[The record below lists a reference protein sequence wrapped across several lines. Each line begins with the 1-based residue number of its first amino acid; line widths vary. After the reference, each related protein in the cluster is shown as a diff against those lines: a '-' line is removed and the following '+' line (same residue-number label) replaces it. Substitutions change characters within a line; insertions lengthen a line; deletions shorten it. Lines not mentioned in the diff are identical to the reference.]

1 MTQPAPLPANEEKR
15 LARLKN
21 LMVLDTPAESIFD
34 EITKMASE
42 ICGTPIALIS
52 LVDDKRQWFK
62 SNVGL
67 ESASETPKEV
77 AFCSHTILNDDVMEV
92 SNATLD
98 SRFQKNPLVTSDPNI
113 RFYAGAP
120 ISVDQYNIGTLCVID
135 QQARMLTKTQK
146 SMLAGLANM
155 AAKALVAREQFLH
168 DINQQAVHH
177 TNIIE
182 SSNDAIISKSIDGI
196 VLTWNKGAE
205 TIFGYTAEEMIGQ
218 SIVKLLPE
226 SNLHEEEVLIKK
238 IKSHQKVKSYETERL
253 TKHGKLIYVSVNL
266 SPILNLHGEVMGIS
280 TIARDITAHKKSEI
294 AFALEH
300 ERLKVTMD
308 SIGDAVI
315 TTNDKGIVEYLNPIA
330 ERLTGW
336 SSSEAKGLPLNKVF
350 NIINESS
357 RKASPNPV
365 DICLMENRIVG
376 LANHTILISRDG
388 NEYGIEDSASPIRN
402 NEGKTFGVV
411 LVFHDV
417 TFQRQM
423 ANEMTYRATHDGL
436 TGLINR
442 GEFEHR
448 LERLLMN
455 NTSGN
460 VQHALMVIDL
470 DQFKVVNDT
479 CGHAAGDKLLKEVT
493 QIITNCIRTSDTL
506 ARIGGDEFAIILEK
520 CDAEPAMRIAQLVC
534 KHVDEYRFKVE
545 EKRFRIGTSIGLV
558 IIDNHWSSLEAL
570 IQAADSACYAA
581 KEGGRNRV
589 HLYYDADFA
598 LESRRGEIQW
608 ASRIEQAIE
617 DNQFVLFCQRIL
629 PLTENGGLH
638 GEVLVR
644 LKDTSGNLVAPGAFL
659 PAAERFHMA
668 SRIDKWV
675 VKQVF
680 SWLKENQNEI
690 SHIDSI
696 SINLSGQSIG
706 DESFHDYVLML
717 ISLTP
722 IDFSK
727 VCFEITETAT
737 ITNINLATRFIQT
750 MKSHQIQFSLDDFGS
765 GVSSFGYLKSLDVD
779 YLKIDGQ
786 FIKDINDDP
795 VDLATVRCILEVAKV
810 TGKRTIAEWVETVE
824 VENILRRLGVDYTQG
839 YLRHKPEPIDQMLIS
854 ELVTKQP

>member
-21 LMVLDTPAESIFD
+21 LMVLDSPAESIFD

-52 LVDDKRQWFK
+52 LVDEKRQWFK

-67 ESASETPKEV
+67 AGASETPREI

-98 SRFQKNPLVTSDPNI
+98 SRFQNNPLVTSDPNI

-120 ISVDQYNIGTLCVID
+120 ISIDQHNMGTLCVID

-168 DINQQAVHH
+168 DINQQAVQH

-226 SNLHEEEVLIKK
+226 SHLHEEEVLIKK

-266 SPILNLHGEVMGIS
+266 SPILNLHLEVIGIS

-315 TTNDKGIVEYLNPIA
+315 TTNDKGMVEYLNPIA
-330 ERLTGW
+330 EKLTGW

-350 NIINESS
+350 NIINEST
-357 RKASPNPV
+357 RKPSPNPV

-402 NEGKTFGVV
+402 SEGKTFGVV

-417 TFQRQM
+417 TMQRQM

-448 LERLLMN
+448 LERLLMHS
-455 NTSGN
+455 TSGN

-493 QIITNCIRTSDTL
+493 QIITNCIRTTDTL

-629 PLTENGGLH
+629 PLRENGGLH

-644 LKDTSGNLVAPGAFL
+644 LKDSSGNLVAPGAFL

-680 SWLKENQNEI
+680 SWLKDNQNEI

-750 MKSHQIQFSLDDFGS
+750 MKSHQIKFSLDDFGS

-810 TGKRTIAEWVETVE
+810 TGKSTIAEWVETVE

-854 ELVTKQP
+854 ELVTK

>member
-21 LMVLDTPAESIFD
+21 LMVLDSPAESIFD

-52 LVDDKRQWFK
+52 LVDEKRQWFK

-67 ESASETPKEV
+67 AGASETPREI

-98 SRFQKNPLVTSDPNI
+98 SRFQNNPLVTSDPNI

-120 ISVDQYNIGTLCVID
+120 ISIDQHNMGTLCVID

-168 DINQQAVHH
+168 DINQQAVQH

-226 SNLHEEEVLIKK
+226 SHLHEEEVLIKK

-266 SPILNLHGEVMGIS
+266 SPILNLHLEVIGIS

-315 TTNDKGIVEYLNPIA
+315 TTNDKGMVEYLNPIA
-330 ERLTGW
+330 EKLTGW

-350 NIINESS
+350 NIINEST
-357 RKASPNPV
+357 RKPSPNPV

-402 NEGKTFGVV
+402 SEGKTFGVV

-417 TFQRQM
+417 TMQRQM

-448 LERLLMN
+448 LERLLMHS
-455 NTSGN
+455 TSGN

-493 QIITNCIRTSDTL
+493 QIITNCIRTTDTL

-629 PLTENGGLH
+629 PLRENGGLH

-644 LKDTSGNLVAPGAFL
+644 LKDSSGNLVAPGAFL

-675 VKQVF
+675 VNQVF
-680 SWLKENQNEI
+680 SWLKDNQNEI

-750 MKSHQIQFSLDDFGS
+750 MKSHQIKFSLDDFGS

-810 TGKRTIAEWVETVE
+810 TGKSTIAEWVETVE

-854 ELVTKQP
+854 ELVTK